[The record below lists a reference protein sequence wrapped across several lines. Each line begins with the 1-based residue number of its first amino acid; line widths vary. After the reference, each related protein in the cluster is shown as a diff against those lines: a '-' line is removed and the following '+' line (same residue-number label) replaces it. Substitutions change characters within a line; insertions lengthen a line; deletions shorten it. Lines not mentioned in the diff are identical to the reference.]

1 MNTQAKIVAKN
12 SLDAKLSFSAYIWFW
27 GYIAIA
33 ALTMTAT
40 LPGRTQGLGLFT
52 KPLLSDLQLGNVE
65 YANYNLI
72 ATLVGACFCLPIGYL
87 LDRFG
92 FRLVHLITTLSLA
105 LTVFILSLIQEK
117 ESLSVFG
124 YFEVRPILLTLL
136 IMTRGLGQS
145 MLSVISLALFGKLS
159 RGQAGL
165 VSGLYSFLVAI
176 TFMGAFAV
184 LTSGL
189 VNYGLDYRILLQG
202 IALAL
207 AIDAA
212 IVFIC
217 FTISPVESLNQ
228 ISQSYDALDSNLASS
243 ELPSSESL
251 DSEFL
256 DSELSSKTSTN
267 PSEERSTIPQRDS
280 TLKEALSTAAFWV
293 FALATS
299 LYGLTVAGIS
309 LFNQAILEDRG
320 FDAKVFKNI
329 TILSP
334 IVGLFSNLITGYLT
348 RSISMPKLMAAGMI
362 LFATALLFFPF
373 VQTLPM
379 VYLYAVVLGLA
390 GGMVTVIF
398 FAVWGIM
405 YGVQN
410 LGSIQGVAQ
419 KLTVLASAFGPILL
433 AWRFKIDHSYTP
445 IFRELAFVAIAF
457 AVISLLI
464 PFPNRLGNQ
473 NKIS

>member
-1 MNTQAKIVAKN
+1 MNTQTKIVAKN
-12 SLDAKLSFSAYIWFW
+12 PFNAKPSFSAYVWFW
-27 GYIAIA
+27 SYIAIA

-217 FTISPVESLNQ
+217 FTINPVESLNQ
-228 ISQSYDALDSNLASS
+228 ISQSYDALDSNLPSS
-243 ELPSSESL
+243 EL
-251 DSEFL
+251 L
-256 DSELSSKTSTN
+256 DSELSSKSSAN
-267 PSEERSTIPQRDS
+267 PSEERSTFPQRDS

-457 AVISLLI
+457 AIVSLLI
-464 PFPNRLGNQ
+464 PFPNRLGTQ